1 LFANPKLS
9 VSVKIERLTNF
20 LETAPVFEVHTAL
33 PTLLDNILGY
43 DGDAN
48 WRLLS
53 RPSPN
58 SSAAASSSWSSSG
71 SGSSAEYRLIL
82 SFLAPAGPLCQCLL
96 RRLLP
101 DQACRYDFPVSRLSH
116 RTQCL
121 LLQQSDAASNSTADA
136 SLQFFRQRFNQT
148 VAANA
153 ASSSAA
159 GAPVLRLN
167 ALELLLFNLIGH
179 PAHVGCRASDW
190 RGSVDYLYC
199 QLLMLYMQHFLLMTD
214 CSVQLFD
221 RDFAAAAIAPAVD
234 VDGFG
239 YGYGYSSLIGRA
251 GRTGAG
257 EPPYPVDCFVQSLL
271 EFWIGW
277 CCLDCR
283 HAPCLTTCSG
293 IARDFL
299 EDLHPTPDHVCLV
312 RLAVKYLHHFAYAP
326 RLAGLPRPDT
336 SPRAPQLLLG
346 ADRYRSER
354 LPRLLQPK
362 LAGFFDF
369 TFQQWPYD
377 TSFRFVLEAW
387 LSYLQPWRYVDSPMH
402 PATGGTD
409 VSPGT
414 GWSAFVESNAH
425 FYADLWLGLLRRL
438 ARADLRVPRFAHML
452 HRCLSVYCR
461 ARPLLADAFS
471 VAAAAAA
478 ANAGGGTSPSRQSAM
493 QMSDGCGTGAALW
506 WQRQAEV
513 TRLGAELLRACVDA
527 KRRSG
532 LKSGSVAADS
542 ADNNNYDDQADVRTR
557 VVDYLADSARLLALV
572 CDLGGDEAVAEA
584 EAEAE
589 ASGADLSTGTALPRP
604 QTSPWSSGPL
614 DSQAPDVAPDGT
626 LTPLGRYQ
634 LANNA
639 RRFQYLPYSGDWD
652 RQPVRSWECGTLV
665 VLTTELSDWLTH
677 LAGRDRLESLCS
689 RSRLARLLLAAPNER
704 DRLRRRLGRRAAPIL
719 RVCSSSSSSRECKDR
734 AGDARI
740 SLRWLAGYPTLL
752 VMLAAYAA
760 YSCLLGYKSLALFCL
775 LIAFTKFCLLVLD
788 EACWI
793 WRFGSANPAGA
804 TTASNS
810 TSSSASKSPA
820 LDVSDCSRL
829 VGSAIRSGPIP
840 FPGLDAS
847 SLAD

>member
-1 LFANPKLS
+1 LQDPTALFANPKLS

-121 LLQQSDAASNSTADA
+121 LLQQSDAASNATADA
-136 SLQFFRQRFNQT
+136 SLHFFRQRFNQT

-214 CSVQLFD
+214 YSVQLFD

-336 SPRAPQLLLG
+336 SPGRRSCSWVPTATAASGCHVCCNRSWPALALCGLADAPG
-346 ADRYRSER
+346 NWWDGR
-354 LPRLLQPK
+354 L
-362 LAGFFDF
+362 
-369 TFQQWPYD
+369 
-377 TSFRFVLEAW
+377 
-387 LSYLQPWRYVDSPMH
+387 
-402 PATGGTD
+402 
-409 VSPGT
+409 PGT

-493 QMSDGCGTGAALW
+493 QMSDGCGSGAALW

-542 ADNNNYDDQADVRTR
+542 ADNNNYDDQAEVRTR

-639 RRFQYLPYSGDWD
+639 RRFQYMPYSGDWD
-652 RQPVRSWECGTLV
+652 
-665 VLTTELSDWLTH
+665 
-677 LAGRDRLESLCS
+677 
-689 RSRLARLLLAAPNER
+689 
-704 DRLRRRLGRRAAPIL
+704 
-719 RVCSSSSSSRECKDR
+719 
-734 AGDARI
+734 
-740 SLRWLAGYPTLL
+740 RWLAGYPTLL

-820 LDVSDCSRL
+820 LD
-829 VGSAIRSGPIP
+829 
-840 FPGLDAS
+840 
-847 SLAD
+847 